1 MRKSKRHSPEAEPDA
16 PEQIP
21 FAGSQMSVT
30 SADRAVS
37 GTPVEKSS
45 VKVLLVD
52 RFVPFHQCLRDVL
65 TPETGFEVVAT
76 AEDSVQAFEK
86 IAATNPDV
94 VLVDA
99 GLFRPDQHDLPEL
112 RRLNGVETARLV
124 RARYPHLIVVLLATE
139 DHEEYYR
146 AAAGLHLGGFLP
158 KRKIKDHLVPL
169 LKELISKRAGGTTAD

>member
-1 MRKSKRHSPEAEPDA
+1 M
-16 PEQIP
+16 
-21 FAGSQMSVT
+21 
-30 SADRAVS
+30 S

-76 AEDSVQAFEK
+76 AEDSEQAIEK
-86 IAATNPDV
+86 IAGTNPDV

-99 GLFRPDQHDLPEL
+99 GLFRPDQRDLPEL

-124 RARYPHLIVVLLATE
+124 RARYPHLIVILLATE

-146 AAAGLHLGGFLP
+146 AASGLDLGGFLP

-169 LKELISKRAGGTTAD
+169 LKDLISKRAGVTPANQSLSST